1 MVSNGKYALNRNS
14 VRTPEEVI
22 RAVDAVDQDDIRR
35 VAQLITNVDSYSGTL
50 VSKRD
55 LDLEKLIKA

>member
-1 MVSNGKYALNRNS
+1 M
-14 VRTPEEVI
+14 RTPEEVI